1 LIFQLTQHLRDEPL
15 IRKLSDYLGCGRIS
29 KNREGIYLDVTKF
42 SDLTVKI
49 IPLLKNHLILG
60 NKSRDFEDFV
70 KVAELMENK
79 AHLTLTGM
87 DEIRKIKAGMNTGR
101 KLED

>member
-1 LIFQLTQHLRDEPL
+1 MRENIKESWRY
-15 IRKLSDYLGCGRIS
+15 LSWCNQILGSYCKS
-29 KNREGIYLDVTKF
+29 
-42 SDLTVKI
+42 
-49 IPLLKNHLILG
+49 PLLKNHHILG

-87 DEIRKIKAGMNTGR
+87 DEIRKIKAEMNTGR